1 MRDLLDEF
9 SDVVIFYVFLVI
21 DVGVWFVFLFVIWI
35 YFLYLFKIIM

>member
-1 MRDLLDEF
+1 MRDLLEEF

-21 DVGVWFVFLFVIWI
+21 DVGVWFVFLFVMWI

>member
-1 MRDLLDEF
+1 MRDLLEEF
-9 SDVVIFYVFLVI
+9 SDAVIFYVFLVI